1 MHEQPSQTM
10 PVSAL
15 RVGVFVHL
23 DLGWLDHPF
32 PFGSFKITSE
42 QQIDIIRGLGL
53 STVRWDPAKSDAS
66 AELASLETIKPA
78 PTSPIGG
85 LNGSTAP
92 QSQERHRLEESLKA
106 QRQALQQCER
116 RYSEGA
122 RAFRH
127 ITEEAQSQPEAA
139 CERVSKTISGMVT
152 ELLDAPEAA
161 IRLLTEGQG
170 ERASLHAM
178 NVTVLSLL
186 LGRAM
191 ELPADSLQDLGVAA
205 LLHDLGKSELQ
216 ERVRYRDESFT
227 AAHHKLYQAHVTHSI
242 AIGKR
247 MGLAP
252 MALLTISQHH
262 ELADGSGFPTGCKAD
277 RMAPSS
283 RILALINRYD
293 GLCNPPNPLK
303 ALTPHEALSLL
314 FATQKA
320 RFESTT
326 LGAFIRMMGVYPPGS
341 LVQLTDG
348 RFAMVVSVNSSRPL
362 KPTVLAHD
370 RGASRDDAL
379 LLDLQDDR
387 STGVLRSLRAD
398 QLPRAALEFLAPRQ
412 RICYYFE
419 RARGAMPLEVDA

>member
-32 PFGSFKITSE
+32 PFGSFKIATE
-42 QQIDIIRGLGL
+42 QQIEIIRGLGL

-66 AELASLETIKPA
+66 IELPPPEATAAA
-78 PTSPIGG
+78 PVSPIGG
-85 LNGSTAP
+85 LNGAVDVEAL
-92 QSQERHRLEESLKA
+92 ERQRLAESLRA
-106 QRQALQQCER
+106 QRQALQHCER

-127 ITEEAQSQPEAA
+127 IAEDAASKPEAA
-139 CERVSKTISGMVT
+139 CERAVQTVDGMVS

-170 ERASLHAM
+170 ERASVHAM

-191 ELPADSLQDLGVAA
+191 ELPADSLRDLGVAA
-205 LLHDLGKSELQ
+205 LLHDLGKSEVP

-227 AAHHKLYQAHVTHSI
+227 AAHHKMYQVHVAHSV

-247 MGLAP
+247 MGLSP
-252 MALLTISQHH
+252 MALLTVSQHH

-314 FATQKA
+314 FATQKE

-348 RFAMVVSVNSSRPL
+348 RFAMFVAVNSSRPL

-370 RGASRDDAL
+370 RGANRDDAL
-379 LLDLQDDR
+379 LLDLQHDR
-387 STGVLRSLRAD
+387 ATGVLRSLRAD
-398 QLPRAALEFLAPRQ
+398 QLPRASLEYLAPRQ

-419 RARGAMPLEVDA
+419 RARGTAPAEGSA